1 MKNSEPKWRRFEKMV
16 AHVQKDLAPNAVVT
30 HNNKIKGYDS
40 GKLRQIDVTVKQRVG
55 QYDMLIAIDCKDY
68 KRAVNVK
75 DVEQF
80 SGLIKDIR
88 ANKGVMVAANGFSST
103 AKRIGENAGLDLYR
117 LFDAEAYD
125 WKVYATIPMLC
136 DFRGLQQFQFS
147 IPNSVSMFLPSKD
160 PNEIAVYNYNSPQ
173 AVTLTDVL
181 RDQWNSGKL
190 PYEPGEHRDIPLIRV
205 TTGFT
210 RGKVFE
216 TEILTNIRVKRRL
229 FFGQLPL
236 IQGKGF
242 LDEYTGHI
250 LIPGGF
256 TTDWLNAAEVERS
269 WRQLE
274 SIDEIAVKPVLELL
288 ALDVFEIPKNP
299 E

>member
-1 MKNSEPKWRRFEKMV
+1 MKNSEPKWRRFEKLV
-16 AHVQKDLAPNAVVT
+16 ARVQEDLAPNAVVT
-30 HNNKIKGYDS
+30 HNNKIKGCDS
-40 GKLRQIDVTVKQRVG
+40 SELRQIDVTVKQKVG

-80 SGLIKDIR
+80 IGLIKDIR

-103 AKRIGENAGLDLYR
+103 AKRIGEKAGLDLYR

-125 WKVYATIPMLC
+125 WKAYATIPVLC

-147 IPNSVSMFLPSKD
+147 IPNSVSMFVPSMD
-160 PNEIAVYNYNSPQ
+160 PNEIAVYDHNSPQ

-181 RDQWNSGKL
+181 RDQWNLGKL
-190 PYEPGEHRDIPLIRV
+190 PYEPGEHRNIPLIRV

-216 TEILTNIRVKRRL
+216 AEILTHIRVKRRL

-242 LDEYTGHI
+242 LDEYAGHL

-256 TTDWLNAAEVERS
+256 TTDWLNAADVERN
-269 WRQLE
+269 WRKLE
-274 SIDEIAVKPVLELL
+274 SVDEIAVKPVLKLL
-288 ALDVFEIPKNP
+288 ALDAFSLFKEP
-299 E
+299 